1 MSDFGWFCA
10 GRGRLRRL
18 GVVGLAPRVL
28 KALKLALG
36 SGIGTLKATLGLPET
51 VEQGELIL
59 GAIGIFE
66 EIYLAYFHAGQF
78 PLRDR
83 HLFDIEL
90 FGPGLGMPFD
100 FEIVAKLSEFL
111 AVLARQHDG
120 AGAKSVTEGVHADS
134 SLTLGS
140 FGASRFLRVAPVG
153 LELFECRHRVSLPTK
168 PSWEDDDVRTI
179 KANCR

>member
-90 FGPGLGMPFD
+90 FGPRLGMPFD
-100 FEIVAKLSEFL
+100 FEIVAKLSERLTVF
-111 AVLARQHDG
+111 ARQHDG

-134 SLTLGS
+134 SFSLGCL
-140 FGASRFLRVAPVG
+140 GAGRFLGVASVG
-153 LELFECRHRVSLPTK
+153 LELLECCHIVILTN
-168 PSWEDDDVRTI
+168 
-179 KANCR
+179 KAK